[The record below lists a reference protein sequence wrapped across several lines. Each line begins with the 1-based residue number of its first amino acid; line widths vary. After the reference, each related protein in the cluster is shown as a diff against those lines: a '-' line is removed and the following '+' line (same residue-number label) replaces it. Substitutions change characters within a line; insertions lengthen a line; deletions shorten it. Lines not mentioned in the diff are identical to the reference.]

1 MKQIKPT
8 TRRSIAFYLMI
19 APWLLV
25 FLSFSLFPLVYGF
38 YLSFTNYF
46 GFNLED
52 LSLVGL
58 KNYQNV
64 FSDKDAMGALGRTF
78 LFAVINVPLG
88 TVIALSL
95 ALLLNHNIRGRG
107 VFRTIFYIPSIM
119 PAIVTTMMWKNIL
132 FTGNGGILDRI
143 IGVFGLGPVNWL
155 GYDYALFSLILMSS
169 WGAGGGI
176 LIYLAGLK
184 GVPDELYE
192 SAAIDG
198 ASYMQRLFRITLP
211 LLTPVIFFNV
221 LMGIIGTLQQYL
233 QPILLAGDQLLAR
246 PIKPIYLYVVHAFQ
260 QIFANQRFAYG
271 MALLWVLFIITLL
284 LTLVV
289 FKTSRLWV
297 FYEDG
302 GD

>member
-1 MKQIKPT
+1 MRQIKQT
-8 TRRSIAFYLMI
+8 TRRSIAFYTMI
-19 APWLLV
+19 APWLIV
-25 FLSFSLFPLVYGF
+25 FLSFALFPLVYGF

-64 FSDKDAMGALGRTF
+64 FNDKDAMGALGRTF
-78 LFAVINVPLG
+78 LFAAINVPLG
-88 TVIALSL
+88 TVIALTL
-95 ALLLNHNIRGRG
+95 ALLLNHNIRGRS

-143 IGVFGLGPVNWL
+143 IGFFGLGPVNWL
-155 GYDYALFSLILMSS
+155 GYDYALFSLVLMSS

-271 MALLWVLFIITLL
+271 MALLWVLFLITLL